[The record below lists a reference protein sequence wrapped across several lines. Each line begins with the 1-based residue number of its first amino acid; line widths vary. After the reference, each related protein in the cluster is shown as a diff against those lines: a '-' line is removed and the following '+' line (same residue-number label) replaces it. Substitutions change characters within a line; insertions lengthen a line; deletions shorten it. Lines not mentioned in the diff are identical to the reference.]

1 MTIQYIPINDL
12 VPSARNVRKVKADVT
27 GLALSLAAEGLI
39 QNLVVSSREDG
50 KFEVVAG
57 ERRRRAIVQLVK
69 AGTWERDVEI
79 PCEVRDAEAATT
91 ISYAENAQRI
101 AMHPADAIRAFG
113 QMQAEGHSEEAIAHR
128 YGYDPREVRKMLALA
143 NVSPKVINA
152 LAADKIDLACAQA
165 FTLTD
170 DHKRQER
177 VLKRARTAHEVRSLL
192 TESKV
197 TTGHRLFRFVGIEA
211 YREAGGTLTSD
222 LFAKEG
228 EGYAD
233 DPELVQRL
241 ADEKLDRLSAEAE
254 AEGWG
259 EVIAAEQTPY
269 ESYNWHRLYPDQ
281 KEQRLSEADET
292 ALAELQ
298 AKREARLAELSE
310 EGAVDEDFDPEWDDA
325 LIEIDAAIEQIG
337 EVQRSFSAEAKAGAL
352 LLIVID
358 HQGGTT
364 TTPYS
369 RKAQRSV
376 ARGADGAPLPRPLYD
391 ARMTEELSRMR
402 TAALQAEV
410 AKNQRLAFA
419 VLLDA
424 LLPILTNPIPP
435 AHAIQLRQGTNI
447 QEPTQVFDYN
457 TREMASPFEGVADL
471 IESVPQEATER
482 FAWVLALDDDSVAR
496 LLAACT
502 GALIDATQG
511 KYAETERLRSVN
523 RIARAANLDMREHWE
538 GGVEFFGAISKK
550 AMMAALTE
558 ACGAQA
564 AENCAKL
571 GKQDLALA
579 CADRIPGRGWLPP
592 ALITPEEPVS
602 EPEEEGDQSEA
613 GEAAAQDEQDA
624 TEAENDDYAYQ
635 VAAE

>member
-1 MTIQYIPINDL
+1 
-12 VPSARNVRKVKADVT
+12 VRKVKADVT

-39 QNLVVSSREDG
+39 QNLVVSAREDG

-57 ERRRRAIVQLVK
+57 ERRRRAMVQLVK

-79 PCEVRDAEAATT
+79 PCDIRDADAATT
-91 ISYAENAQRI
+91 ISYAENAQRV

-113 QMQAEGHSEEAIAHR
+113 TMASEGHSEEAIAHR

-143 NVSPKVINA
+143 SVSPKVINA

-197 TTGHRLFRFVGIEA
+197 TTGHRLFRFVGMDA
-211 YREAGGTLTSD
+211 YQEAGGTITSD
-222 LFAKEG
+222 LFAKES
-228 EGYAD
+228 EGYAN

-241 ADEKLDRLSAEAE
+241 ADEKLDRLTGEAE

-281 KEQRLSEADET
+281 KVQRMGEAEEA

-298 AKREARLAELSE
+298 AKREARLAVLAEDGE
-310 EGAVDEDFDPEWDDA
+310 QDEDFEPEWDDE
-325 LIEIDAAIEQIG
+325 ISEIDAAIERIG
-337 EVQRSFSAEAKAGAL
+337 EVERSFSPEVKASGL

-358 HQGGTT
+358 HQGQTT
-364 TTPYS
+364 TTAYT
-369 RKAQRSV
+369 RKAQRSA
-376 ARGADGAPLPRPLYD
+376 ARDASGAPLPRPLYD
-391 ARMTEELSRMR
+391 ARMTDELSRIR

-424 LLPILTNPIPP
+424 LLPILTSHFPS
-435 AHAIQLRQGTNI
+435 AHAIQLRAGTGI
-447 QEPTQVFDYN
+447 QEPTQHFDYN
-457 TREMASPFEGVADL
+457 TREMGSPFVGVADL
-471 IESVPQEATER
+471 IGTVPETADAR
-482 FAWVLALDDDSVAR
+482 FQWVLGLDDDTVAR
-496 LLAACT
+496 MLAACT
-502 GALIDATQG
+502 GALIDARQA
-511 KYAETERLRSVN
+511 KFAEPERLRSVD

-579 CADRIPGRGWLPP
+579 CADRIPGHGWLPP
-592 ALITPEEPVS
+592 ALLTPEAPVMEVES
-602 EPEEEGDQSEA
+602 DEA
-613 GEAAAQDEQDA
+613 GTDDEAEPF
-624 TEAENDDYAYQ
+624 TAENDDMAYQ